1 MILLTLEQVHL
12 LHEDQIMRFGGL
24 PGVNDP
30 GLVES
35 AVNAVVNR
43 IHYQNCTDPLEL
55 ASVYLYRLVA
65 NHGFVDGNKR
75 VGMAAALVFLR
86 LNGFNTNFPE
96 FEEITLAIAAGHMD
110 EVAVGVEIQGLY
122 RRSGIVP

>member
-1 MILLTLEQVHL
+1 VILLTLEQVHL

-43 IHYQNCTDPLEL
+43 IYYQNCGDPIEL

-86 LNGFNTNFPE
+86 LNGFRTDFPE
-96 FEEITLAIAAGHMD
+96 FEEITLAVAAGHMD
-110 EVAVGVEIQGLY
+110 EVTVGEEIRELY
-122 RRSGIVP
+122 RRAGILP